1 MLGGS
6 IDAELS
12 AAHGEAVVAR
22 CGRPHHRSRCAGPSL
37 SECPR
42 RSFPAEVANLVS
54 NDAREA
60 DYAGTLFES
69 LGVAKARL
77 TMERRS
83 RNTQE
88 NAEFSKAM
96 VEPKSGERWLLVT
109 SAFHMPRSVGLF
121 RKAGF
126 AVEPYPV
133 DWRVGGRSDLLTFSS
148 MAIEG
153 LGRTDIALRE
163 WMGLIAYRA
172 TGKIDE
178 LLPGPTKRSETQR
191 NRARIGAGAR
201 QPRRFGSYAMQ
212 QQTPPEQF
220 DLPGMVADLN
230 NLLRLKT
237 TVIGMKMF
245 ARVEEMAAIPKIRRP
260 TAVHTTDQI
269 VSMAS
274 RLGWTVGIT
283 ADDLV
288 GAQCRAV
295 IGLAPQDEKWLAGQ
309 NYVGVW
315 HGTAEDARKRQE
327 ALDVVP
333 FGQYQALAVS
343 PLASGRLNP
352 PDICLVYATPGQMII
367 LINGL
372 QYTGYKK
379 FEWGVVGETACAD
392 SWGRALKTGEP
403 SLSLP
408 CFAERRYG
416 GVPDEEMLMALP
428 PAHLAKAI
436 VGMKQLAKNGL
447 RYPIAPYGIQNDV
460 RAGMGVS
467 YAKT

>member
-1 MLGGS
+1 M
-6 IDAELS
+6 
-12 AAHGEAVVAR
+12 
-22 CGRPHHRSRCAGPSL
+22 
-37 SECPR
+37 
-42 RSFPAEVANLVS
+42 
-54 NDAREA
+54 
-60 DYAGTLFES
+60 
-69 LGVAKARL
+69 
-77 TMERRS
+77 
-83 RNTQE
+83 QE
-88 NAEFSKAM
+88 QMK
-96 VEPKSGERWLLVT
+96 
-109 SAFHMPRSVGLF
+109 
-121 RKAGF
+121 
-126 AVEPYPV
+126 
-133 DWRVGGRSDLLTFSS
+133 
-148 MAIEG
+148 
-153 LGRTDIALRE
+153 
-163 WMGLIAYRA
+163 
-172 TGKIDE
+172 
-178 LLPGPTKRSETQR
+178 
-191 NRARIGAGAR
+191 
-201 QPRRFGSYAMQ
+201 
-212 QQTPPEQF
+212 PEQI

-230 NLLRLKT
+230 SLLRLKT

-245 ARVEEMAAIPKIRRP
+245 ARVEDMLAIPKMRRP
-260 TAVHTTDQI
+260 SATHTTDQI

-295 IGLAPQDEKWLAGQ
+295 IGLAPQDESWLAGK

-333 FGQYQALAVS
+333 FGQYAALAVS
-343 PLASGRLNP
+343 PLAAGRLNP

-408 CFAERRYG
+408 CYAERRYG
-416 GVPDEEMLMALP
+416 GVPDEELLMALS
-428 PAHLAKAI
+428 PAHLGKAI
-436 VGMKQLAKNGL
+436 TGMKALAKNGL
-447 RYPIAPYGIQNDV
+447 RYPIPPYGIQSDV

-467 YAKT
+467 YGKN

>member
-1 MLGGS
+1 M
-6 IDAELS
+6 
-12 AAHGEAVVAR
+12 
-22 CGRPHHRSRCAGPSL
+22 
-37 SECPR
+37 
-42 RSFPAEVANLVS
+42 
-54 NDAREA
+54 
-60 DYAGTLFES
+60 
-69 LGVAKARL
+69 
-77 TMERRS
+77 
-83 RNTQE
+83 QE
-88 NAEFSKAM
+88 QMK
-96 VEPKSGERWLLVT
+96 
-109 SAFHMPRSVGLF
+109 
-121 RKAGF
+121 
-126 AVEPYPV
+126 
-133 DWRVGGRSDLLTFSS
+133 
-148 MAIEG
+148 
-153 LGRTDIALRE
+153 
-163 WMGLIAYRA
+163 
-172 TGKIDE
+172 
-178 LLPGPTKRSETQR
+178 
-191 NRARIGAGAR
+191 
-201 QPRRFGSYAMQ
+201 
-212 QQTPPEQF
+212 PEQI

-230 NLLRLKT
+230 SLLRLKT

-245 ARVEEMAAIPKIRRP
+245 ARVEDMLAIPKIRRP
-260 TAVHTTDQI
+260 SATHTTDQI

-295 IGLAPQDEKWLAGQ
+295 IGLAPQDENWLAGK

-333 FGQYQALAVS
+333 FGQYAALAVT
-343 PLASGRLNP
+343 PLAAGRLNP

-408 CFAERRYG
+408 CYAERRYG
-416 GVPDEEMLMALP
+416 GVPDEELLMALS
-428 PAHLAKAI
+428 PAHLGKAI
-436 VGMKQLAKNGL
+436 TGMKALAKNGL
-447 RYPIAPYGIQNDV
+447 RYPIPPYGIQSDV

-467 YAKT
+467 YGKN